1 MSARESIIP
10 VFVPHLGCPHNCVF
24 CNQNRISG
32 QLEPATPQTVKV
44 CAPMRPRL
52 GAVMPSQS
60 TSNPSRQ
67 ATPMPHSKI
76 PAVTW
81 VSTWKNWG
89 RGRVPSAA
97 MVR

>member
-1 MSARESIIP
+1 MEQDANAEKGSRPSRPTRQYQMLSNSVA
-10 VFVPHLGCPHNCVF
+10 
-24 CNQNRISG
+24 
-32 QLEPATPQTVKV
+32 ATPQTVKV